1 MLLRD
6 GTGRERMQRGTNWKE
21 REWIDGCGWK
31 CLIGLNV
38 SLLNGQS
45 FKKTPGRDSGKWKQS
60 QRSGGNEK
68 TLTVGAQ
75 FKVR

>member
-1 MLLRD
+1 
-6 GTGRERMQRGTNWKE
+6 MQRGTNWKE

-31 CLIGLNV
+31 CLIELNV
-38 SLLNGQS
+38 SL
-45 FKKTPGRDSGKWKQS
+45 FKKTPGRDSGKRRQS
-60 QRSGGNEK
+60 RRSGANEK